1 MLRLTQRNILFFSH
15 YFHCMKH
22 NFWYSVGALLLAGP
36 VQAQSLA
43 GAWQGAETDVR
54 GNGSYWPA
62 VLRLQ
67 KSKTQGLLGVLYQEV
82 GENPA
87 VSVTFQ
93 MLGKQT
99 GSEIRL
105 EHKRKLNETG
115 RTPTSYWC
123 DGAITFTYNAQLEKL
138 TGRATYRPVADC
150 DHGTFTFYR
159 IKLKSAAAVKAGVE
173 STHRVS
179 GRNVQWYADAAL
191 KSPIASG
198 NTHRTKLRKTTTF
211 YLTQGYYP
219 TSQSP
224 VVPITIQ
231 ITGKAPVPKAP
242 VAKAPAPAPAPPDIT
257 RSAPAPLVVP
267 AAVIL
272 PTVLFKLGT
281 AELLPEALPALNRLA
296 EALKA
301 RPALKLRVAGHTDK
315 LGEPEKNLALSE
327 QRAEA
332 VKAYLVQTGVSA
344 ERLSSV
350 GYGDARPLYPSPD
363 ARNRRVEVAEV
374 N

>member
-1 MLRLTQRNILFFSH
+1 MLRQTQRNILFFSH
-15 YFHCMKH
+15 YFHCMKR

-123 DGAITFTYNAQLEKL
+123 DGAITFTYDAQLEKL

-159 IKLKSAAAVKAGVE
+159 IKLKSAATVKAGVE

-179 GRNVQWYADAAL
+179 GRNVHWYADAAL

-231 ITGKAPVPKAP
+231 ITGKAPVAKAP
-242 VAKAPAPAPAPPDIT
+242 VAKTPAPAPAPPDIT
-257 RSAPAPLVVP
+257 RPAPAPLVVP

-350 GYGDARPLYPSPD
+350 GYGDAQPLYPSPD